1 MPLKIEYL
9 GVEELTPYERNTRKH
24 EAEDVDAI
32 ASSIRKYGMND
43 PIGVWGM
50 ENLIVEGH
58 GRLLAC
64 KQLGLTE
71 VPVIRLDH
79 LTDEERREYAIV
91 HNRSAELSAWDAD
104 MLAIEMEDLSFDGID
119 IEMDDVMPSV
129 ELEEASAVDDGYEV
143 SPPAEPKAKQGDIYQ
158 LGRHRLM
165 CGDSTDPSC
174 VEMLTGGGYRWICS

>member
-9 GVEELTPYERNTRKH
+9 CVEDLTPYERNARKH
-24 EAEDVDAI
+24 EADDIDAI
-32 ASSIRKYGMND
+32 AASIRKYGMND
-43 PIGVWGM
+43 PIGVWGK

-119 IEMDDVMPSV
+119 IEMDDVMQDNQPIALADSDV
-129 ELEEASAVDDGYEV
+129 ESDAYGEADVDTVHCPKCGFTFAV
-143 SPPAEPKAKQGDIYQ
+143 
-158 LGRHRLM
+158 
-165 CGDSTDPSC
+165 
-174 VEMLTGGGYRWICS
+174 